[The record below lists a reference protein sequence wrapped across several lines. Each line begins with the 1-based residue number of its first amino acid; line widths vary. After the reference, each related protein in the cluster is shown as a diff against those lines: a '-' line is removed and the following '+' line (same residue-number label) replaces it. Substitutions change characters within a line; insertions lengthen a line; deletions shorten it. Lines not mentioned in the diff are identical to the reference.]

1 MKHLFENGRIID
13 GRGKVIDCGWVLIEN
28 DRIIGVGAMD
38 SLAEDPGVS
47 AESKLNLE
55 GQTVLPGLI
64 DGHVHICF
72 DAAPDVGKGAG
83 GKSDT
88 ELALITA
95 GNAAKTLAAGVT
107 TVRDLGGMNFVNL
120 TVRDAIYA
128 GHIPGPRILSAGQ
141 NICITG
147 GHGWRFGREADG
159 ADDVRKA
166 VREQIRADADLI
178 KFMSTGGT
186 LTKTGKPGQAQLTE
200 EEIRA
205 GIEVAHNAGLK
216 TATHAKGIEATKFAV
231 RAGIDSVEHGA
242 MLDEELIEMMVER
255 GVFVVPTLTAGANII
270 ENGTAGGI
278 PHWAVKKAEAYRPVR
293 LESLSKAKASGIK
306 VAFGTDAGTPF
317 NHHGKNAAELIH
329 IQQIG
334 FTPGDALVAATSLT
348 AEMLGL
354 EDKVG
359 TLAPGYIADLL
370 IVDGNPLTDLT
381 CLIELR
387 NILAVYQGGKKVAER
402 GRLIF

>member
-13 GRGKVIDCGWVLIEN
+13 GRGNVIDCGWVSIEN
-28 DRIIGVGAMD
+28 DRITGVGTMD
-38 SLAEDPGVS
+38 SPVQEPGVP
-47 AESKLNLE
+47 AEYRFNVE
-55 GQTVLPGLI
+55 GKTVLPGLI

-72 DAAPDVGKGAG
+72 DAAPDVGKGSD
-83 GKSDT
+83 GKSDV

-95 GNAAKTLAAGVT
+95 GNAAKTLAAGIT
-107 TVRDLGGMNFVNL
+107 TVRDLGGMNFVNIS
-120 TVRDAIYA
+120 VRDAIYA
-128 GHIPGPRILSAGQ
+128 GHIPGPRILSAGR

-159 ADDVRKA
+159 PDDVRRA
-166 VREQIRADADLI
+166 VREQIRADADVI

-186 LTKTGKPGQAQLTE
+186 LTKTGQPGQAQLTE

-216 TATHAKGIEATKFAV
+216 TATHAKGLEATKFAV
-231 RAGIDSVEHGA
+231 RSGIDSVEHGA
-242 MLDEELIEMMVER
+242 MLDEELIEMMLKQA
-255 GVFVVPTLTAGANII
+255 VFVVPTLTAGANII
-270 ENGTAGGI
+270 KNGTAGGI
-278 PHWAVKKAEAYRPVR
+278 PEWAVKKAEEYRPVR

-334 FTPGDALVAATSLT
+334 FTPEDALVAATSLT
-348 AEMLGL
+348 AEMLGI
-354 EDKVG
+354 EDTVG

-370 IVDGNPLTDLT
+370 IVDGNPLTELACLT
-381 CLIELR
+381 KPE
-387 NILAVYQGGKKVAER
+387 NIFAVYQSGKKVAR
-402 GRLIF
+402 KGRLIL